1 MYTRRE
7 GAAAGRLTP
16 GNDTT
21 AGPSVWPHERE
32 GRNQAIMSEA
42 AKGSAQE
49 ISQDNL
55 EQSTTDGQ
63 REGIEYTS
71 DAIQVLKGL
80 EGVRRRPAMYIGDTA
95 PTGLHELVKEIVN
108 NSVDE
113 AMAGRC
119 SRIDVTLQSNGSV
132 LVVDAGHGIPVGI
145 HPGEG
150 KSGGEVVMTM
160 LHAGGKFDKKAY
172 QVSGG
177 LHGVGASVVNALS
190 EWLVVE
196 VRQAGKVHHQRYNR
210 GQPVA
215 DLEVVGEADST
226 GTSIEFKPDAE
237 IFETVEFSF
246 EMVAHR
252 LRELAFLNRGLEIN
266 IAEEA
271 TGESETYLF
280 EGGLVEFVS
289 FLNEGRK
296 ALHPE
301 PIYLEGSRD
310 DVSVE
315 VAMQYNDGYQE
326 SVFTYANNIKTVDGG
341 THQVGFRAALTAT
354 INAYAVRNELL
365 KSVKFAISG
374 EDTREG
380 LTAVVSVKVPEP
392 QFEGQTKSKLGN
404 SNVRG
409 LTQSLTGEALGMYL
423 EENPDVAKRI
433 VGKIVE
439 AGRAREAARKAR
451 ELTRRKGILDGG
463 SLPGKLADCATRDPE
478 ESEIFLVEG
487 DSAGGSAAQARDQQ
501 FQAVLPMFG
510 KPLNVEKTRI
520 DRVLGNDKLIP
531 LITALGI
538 GIGEEYDFERLRY
551 GKVIIMA
558 DADVDGSHI
567 RILLLTFFFR
577 YMRDLI
583 ANGKLYLAQPPLFL
597 VRRGKTEMYAFDEA
611 ERDRNVAEIRG
622 DGDGRGIMVQRYKGL
637 GEMNPEQLWET
648 TMDPARRTLLL
659 VAMEDVVEAEH
670 MFTLLMGEQVEPRRQ
685 FIEQH
690 ALEVKNLDI

>member
-1 MYTRRE
+1 
-7 GAAAGRLTP
+7 
-16 GNDTT
+16 
-21 AGPSVWPHERE
+21 
-32 GRNQAIMSEA
+32 MSEA

-132 LVVDAGHGIPVGI
+132 LIVDDGHGIPVGI

-150 KSGGEVVMTM
+150 KSGVEVVMTM

-172 QVSGG
+172 EVSGG

-341 THQVGFRAALTAT
+341 THLVGFRAALTAT

-409 LTQSLTGEALGMYL
+409 LTQSLTGEALAMYL

>member
-1 MYTRRE
+1 
-7 GAAAGRLTP
+7 
-16 GNDTT
+16 
-21 AGPSVWPHERE
+21 
-32 GRNQAIMSEA
+32 MSEA

-49 ISQDNL
+49 VSQDKL
-55 EQSTTDGQ
+55 EQATDGQ
-63 REGIEYTS
+63 REAIEYTS

-132 LVVDAGHGIPVGI
+132 LVVDDGHGIPVGI

-150 KSGGEVVMTM
+150 KSGVEVVMTM

-196 VRQAGKVHHQRYNR
+196 VRQAGKVYHQRYNR

-215 DLEVVGEADST
+215 DLKVVGEADST

-252 LRELAFLNRGLEIN
+252 LRELAFLNKGLEIN
-266 IAEEA
+266 IADEG

-301 PIYLEGSRD
+301 PIYLQGSRD
-310 DVSVE
+310 DVGVE

-326 SVFTYANNIKTVDGG
+326 SVFTYANNIKTGDGG
-341 THQVGFRAALTAT
+341 THLVGFRAALTAT
-354 INAYAVRNELL
+354 INAYAMRNELL
-365 KSVKFAISG
+365 KSVNFAISG